1 MKKVFTTLNNI
12 IEEMDNEDSDLT
24 DSDDDDKEKS
34 HFQFEETDCFQGVHQ
49 ITGVIPNKR
58 FMLNKTF
65 EK

>member
-1 MKKVFTTLNNI
+1 MKKVLTPLNNI
-12 IEEMDNEDSDLT
+12 IEEKENEDSDLT